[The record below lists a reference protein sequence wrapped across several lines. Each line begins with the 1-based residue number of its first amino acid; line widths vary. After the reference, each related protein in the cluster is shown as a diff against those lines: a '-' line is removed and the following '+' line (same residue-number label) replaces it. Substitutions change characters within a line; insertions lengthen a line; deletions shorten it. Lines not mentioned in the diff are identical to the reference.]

1 MIVYGIHMLHK
12 KDATIQEFQ
21 RIVNNYISLTTNS
34 IYKNSK
40 YSVFKEPHI
49 VQYVSRT
56 RLKVDALTI
65 GYLYDKSSWE
75 YSDSRKSVKRINDDV
90 RSGWSYIATI

>member
-1 MIVYGIHMLHK
+1 MLHK
-12 KDATIQEFQ
+12 KDATVQELQ
-21 RIVNNYISLTTNS
+21 RIVNNYISLTTNN